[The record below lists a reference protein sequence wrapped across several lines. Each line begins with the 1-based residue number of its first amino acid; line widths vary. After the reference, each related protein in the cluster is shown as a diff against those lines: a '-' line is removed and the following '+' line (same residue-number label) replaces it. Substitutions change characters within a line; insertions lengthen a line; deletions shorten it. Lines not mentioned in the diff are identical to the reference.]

1 MLIVPYIVIRFNKI
15 PISFNQYCNLIKLY
29 LYNTAVGQLF
39 TSFNTMNLKINYT
52 YFLLLDFIFLEFIK
66 IFILVYTSLII

>member
-52 YFLLLDFIFLEFIK
+52 YFLLLDFIF
-66 IFILVYTSLII
+66 